1 MLAVK
6 GSGGGGAM
14 ALALSRVL
22 LGLWPQLQVSS
33 WSGLCGEEGEQES
46 ESRTLTVGRGKQGQG
61 L

>member
-1 MLAVK
+1 
-6 GSGGGGAM
+6 M